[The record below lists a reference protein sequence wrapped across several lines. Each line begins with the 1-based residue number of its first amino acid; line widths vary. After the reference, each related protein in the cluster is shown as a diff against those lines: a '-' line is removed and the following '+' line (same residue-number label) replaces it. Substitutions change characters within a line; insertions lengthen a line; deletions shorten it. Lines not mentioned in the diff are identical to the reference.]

1 MGEERRE
8 SGRPGE
14 EIGGSQKSEEKKGIH
29 WTVWVHVIFFPA
41 ESPAP
46 GIVPST
52 GLVLR
57 ASVLN
62 EYINE

>member
-8 SGRPGE
+8 SSRHGE
-14 EIGGSQKSEEKKGIH
+14 EIGGSQKSKEEKGIH
-29 WTVWVHVIFFPA
+29 WTVWVPVVFFPA

-52 GLVLR
+52 GLVLK